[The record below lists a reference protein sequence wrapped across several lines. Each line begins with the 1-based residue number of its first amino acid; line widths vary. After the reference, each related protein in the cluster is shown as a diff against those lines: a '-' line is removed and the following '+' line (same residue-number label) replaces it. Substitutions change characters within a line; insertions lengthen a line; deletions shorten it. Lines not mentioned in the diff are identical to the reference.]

1 MLITHNSWVI
11 KMILTYL
18 QYIISGDKVNF
29 IYSTPECYTQAG
41 FHFVRVADWLNR
53 ECSCLTDLK
62 CWIWKSI
69 KAKHEAGIRE
79 DISWSENKDDYLPLR
94 TGTAGKQIWSG
105 FYTTRSNYKGLVKE
119 SASILGKVLFDCL
132 HQIILYCFRISI
144 VDVSKSNHFSGSS
157 ANVNACCWSFHRG
170 RI

>member
-1 MLITHNSWVI
+1 
-11 KMILTYL
+11 MILTYL

-29 IYSTPECYTQAG
+29 IYSTPECYTKAG
-41 FHFVRVADWLNR
+41 FHFCSRRWLA
-53 ECSCLTDLK
+53 ESWMFLSDLSDLK
-62 CWIWKSI
+62 RWIWKPI

-79 DISWSENKDDYLPLR
+79 NISWSENKDDYLPLR

-132 HQIILYCFRISI
+132 HQIILYCFRIGI
-144 VDVSKSNHFSGSS
+144 VDTAKSNHFSGSS
-157 ANVNACCWSFHRG
+157 ANVNACCWSFHRR
-170 RI
+170 RIQFRTVFL